1 MALADN
7 LTEEKARLTTLLE
20 AEYSDQNLR
29 DHLLDRLF
37 LVRSLLGE
45 LAGVGGSVTINGGDA
60 SAANQT
66 AVQAN
71 AGSDASKAVT
81 VQGVT
86 GGKAIP
92 VTLDALPAF
101 SADPTVNIGTA
112 PDLTISSTER
122 TPSLTSVTNAGT
134 IVFGARSVSIA
145 NIGSAAGTILGTS
158 VDAGMTVNFTAQ
170 GSDTLA
176 AITYNATG
184 TNFLIAE
191 VR

>member
-145 NIGSAAGTILGTS
+145 NVGSAAGTILGTS

>member
-145 NIGSAAGTILGTS
+145 NVGTAAGTILGTS
-158 VDAGMTVNFTAQ
+158 VSAGVTVNFTAQ
-170 GSDTLA
+170 SPDTLA
-176 AITYNATG
+176 AIAYNATG
-184 TNFLIAE
+184 TTFLIAE

>member
-145 NIGSAAGTILGTS
+145 NVGTAAGTVLGTS
-158 VDAGMTVNFTAQ
+158 VSAGVTVNFTAQ
-170 GSDTLA
+170 GLDTLA
-176 AITYNATG
+176 AIAYNATG
-184 TNFLIAE
+184 TTFLIAE

>member
-145 NIGSAAGTILGTS
+145 NVGSAAGTILGTS

-176 AITYNATG
+176 AIAYNATG
-184 TNFLIAE
+184 TTFLIAE

>member
-145 NIGSAAGTILGTS
+145 NVGTAAGTVLGTS
-158 VDAGMTVNFTAQ
+158 VSAGVTVNFTAQ
-170 GSDTLA
+170 SPDTLA

-184 TNFLIAE
+184 TTFLIAE

>member
-122 TPSLTSVTNAGT
+122 TPSLTSVTSSGT
-134 IVFGARSVSIA
+134 IPLGARSVSIA

>member
-145 NIGSAAGTILGTS
+145 NVGSAAGTILGTS

-176 AITYNATG
+176 AIAYNATG
-184 TNFLIAE
+184 TTFLIAE
-191 VR
+191 VK

>member
-145 NIGSAAGTILGTS
+145 NVGTAAGTVLGTS
-158 VDAGMTVNFTAQ
+158 VSAGVTVNFTAQ
-170 GSDTLA
+170 SPDTLA